1 MNDFTPY
8 GKNPEIGFG
17 LSSNSDFMRIQDEK
31 NKRILMEEQY
41 NLFQMQKKEILAQ
54 QKHREEQHN
63 EMLAQQEYRKF
74 HCEEILAQ
82 QKHREEQHKDA
93 RLEKR
98 LLIINT
104 FIALAALFVSLFK

>member
-1 MNDFTPY
+1 
-8 GKNPEIGFG
+8 
-17 LSSNSDFMRIQDEK
+17 MRMQDEK

-54 QKHREEQHN
+54 QKHREEQH
-63 EMLAQQEYRKF
+63 
-74 HCEEILAQ
+74 
-82 QKHREEQHKDA
+82 KDA

-104 FIALAALFVSLFK
+104 LIALAALFISLFK